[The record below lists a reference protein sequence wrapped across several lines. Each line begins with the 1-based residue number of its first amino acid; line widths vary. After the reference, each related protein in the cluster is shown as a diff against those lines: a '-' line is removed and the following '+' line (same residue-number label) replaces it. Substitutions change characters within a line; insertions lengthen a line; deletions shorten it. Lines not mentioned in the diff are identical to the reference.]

1 MRMTPSDTEQR
12 LPIEFAGGR
21 LRRLRPDDLA
31 CFQAYRALPEL
42 RRYQGWTPMSD
53 ADAADFLVRM
63 HRKPLLAP
71 SQWLQLGIGEQVG
84 DALIGDLA
92 IYLADGGRRCEI
104 GYTLSPAA
112 QGRGIATAAVAAAV
126 GLLFAATDVRE
137 VIGVTDCRN
146 EASAR
151 VLRRVGFTHRETRE
165 VTTGSEP
172 CTEMVFALTRADL

>member
-1 MRMTPSDTEQR
+1 MPPSDNEHL
-12 LPIEFAGGR
+12 LPVEFPGGR

-42 RRYQGWTPMSD
+42 RRYQGWTPMPE
-53 ADAADFLVRM
+53 ADAADFLARM

-71 SQWLQLGIGEQVG
+71 SQWLQLGIGEQAS
-84 DALIGDLA
+84 DALIGDIG
-92 IYLADGGRRCEI
+92 IYLADGGERCEI
-104 GYTLSPAA
+104 GYTLAPWA
-112 QGRGIATAAVAAAV
+112 QGRGIATAAVGAV
-126 GLLFAATDVRE
+126 VRVLFAGTAVRE

-151 VLRRVGFTHRETRE
+151 LLRRVGFIHRETRE

-172 CTEMVFALTRADL
+172 CTEMVFALMRADL